1 MLGQG
6 AFGVVRK
13 AVAKG
18 IGGGGGGRGS
28 SSGERRGGGSRGG
41 GADVEALL
49 EEDDEVVAVK
59 MVKTKFDLLQ
69 IKALLSELKVR
80 LVVVF
85 SRRAFFLSFRVSSD
99 CQIP

>member
-18 IGGGGGGRGS
+18 IGGGGGGSGS
-28 SSGERRGGGSRGG
+28 NSGGGSGSGERRGG

-69 IKALLSELKVR
+69 IKALLSELKVC
-80 LVVVF
+80 F
-85 SRRAFFLSFRVSSD
+85 
-99 CQIP
+99 